1 MRRTGKSQNINAQL
15 DVDWLMGKRP
25 DPRLKM
31 QARRSRIPQLFG
43 LTVVLMSIL
52 SALYIWPTASTHW
65 LRNHWSQLL
74 ARGVGDDESLGLMI
88 ALQELGEQGTST
100 IVSQLNEASEERQRM
115 AFQLLRQQIEN
126 ASQQPVP
133 SAFWMKIAQ
142 SIDGIQDWRPEA
154 AVLKN
159 QLASEILQRCNGLSS
174 ANPDLEVLCHRIIS
188 DKQNDFPSMVSTSL
202 IEKLPTIVEAT
213 KPRNSAP
220 VQTKTVKVSLSS
232 LPAAPVPPTV
242 QSNPVAATAEVP
254 LPSVPSPSSTEA
266 KRTRGAA
273 SATSFRLSDSDAPT
287 PNPDEQPAVAVTASA
302 LRNPRT
308 GNGSTRPAVAVV
320 AEPTSID
327 QNIAISGM
335 TKQVEV
341 RGLNTL
347 SIEDLF
353 SKLGSTQ
360 ETQVRSAFDEL
371 IKRGVSSN
379 LIELAME
386 LTRATTDRK
395 LELLDRL
402 LRIEAGNP
410 LPLLFW
416 MAQCEDRDVRQRS
429 LSLIGSTQDPEA
441 IQKLRNLVHR
451 EPDQQL
457 QNMIHQALAANGIIS
472 R

>member
-1 MRRTGKSQNINAQL
+1 IAE
-15 DVDWLMGKRP
+15 
-25 DPRLKM
+25 
-31 QARRSRIPQLFG
+31 
-43 LTVVLMSIL
+43 
-52 SALYIWPTASTHW
+52 AL
-65 LRNHWSQLL
+65 
-74 ARGVGDDESLGLMI
+74 
-88 ALQELGEQGTST
+88 
-100 IVSQLNEASEERQRM
+100 
-115 AFQLLRQQIEN
+115 
-126 ASQQPVP
+126 
-133 SAFWMKIAQ
+133 
-142 SIDGIQDWRPEA
+142 DGIHEWRPEA
-154 AVLKN
+154 TVLKN
-159 QLASEILQRCNGLSS
+159 QLVSEILQRCNGLSP

-188 DKQNDFPSMVSTSL
+188 DKKNDFPSMVSTSL
-202 IEKLPTIVEAT
+202 IEKLPTIVEAP
-213 KPRNSAP
+213 KPRSSAP

-232 LPAAPVPPTV
+232 LPASPLPPTV
-242 QSNPVAATAEVP
+242 QNNPAAATSEVP
-254 LPSVPSPSSTEA
+254 LPSVPSPSNTEV
-266 KRTRGAA
+266 KRTPAAA
-273 SATSFRLSDSDAPT
+273 SATSFRLSDSDATGPT
-287 PNPDEQPAVAVTASA
+287 TNDQPAVAVTASA
-302 LRNPRT
+302 MRNPRT

-327 QNIAISGM
+327 KNIAISGM
-335 TKQVEV
+335 TKEVEV
-341 RGLNTL
+341 RGLNAL

-371 IKRGVSSN
+371 LKRGVSSN

-386 LTRATTDRK
+386 LTRATTDKK

-402 LRIEAGNP
+402 LRIDAGNP

-441 IQKLRNLVHR
+441 IRKLRNLVHR